1 VDAGVP
7 VKARDTLG
15 MDEREEYGERGSARL
30 LTSPLQLS
38 MSAAAALSG
47 VVHLDSLGLDR

>member
-15 MDEREEYGERGSARL
+15 MDEREEYGERVSARL

-47 VVHLDSLGLDR
+47 VVHLDSLRLDR